1 MLRREYP
8 PFDVPCPP
16 LNSLE
21 LPAARTYNSQTYTNP
36 VTQPDLSPSTI
47 GPIVYRRPMN
57 LRTNPQAEQV
67 RKSSLYLSVTLL
79 LVSALPALASKPD
92 TVPDWVRTA
101 AQQKLPQ
108 YPPNT
113 NAVVLLE
120 DTTYTVAPDGSAI
133 EHFRSVVKIL
143 RPQGRDEGI
152 IGVPFDKDTKILSMH
167 VWSIGPDGHEYAVKD
182 NEMVELGYLNQGSLF
197 EDLKIKA
204 ANAPAR
210 DPGGV
215 VAYEYEQRTH
225 PYLTEKTW
233 FFQSQLPRLN
243 QSFTLELPPGFTH
256 GTVWA
261 HSKETTAID
270 LEHQRSRWEMKDTP
284 PIDLDQIELRPSEF
298 SLEGRMTVHYAGPTL
313 PAPTEGTWQ
322 SIGEWY
328 QTLSKDR
335 LVATPEI
342 AAKAK
347 ELAGDKTD
355 FYDKTEAI
363 AEFVQKQVRYFV
375 IEMGIGGYQPH
386 YAADIFRNRYGDCKD
401 KATLLVSM
409 LSTIGVHGALVMVD
423 HRRGVVD
430 PDAPSI
436 VGDHMI
442 AAIEIPKGYN
452 SPKLRSVVTSKS
464 GRRYLIFDP
473 TWEKTAFGQLAH
485 NLQGGYGVLVEG
497 ADSQIIH
504 FPVLSPDLNTVRRT
518 ATFQLQPDGSLKGTV
533 TEKRFGDLSEHR
545 RDLYISGDS
554 KEQTKYLD
562 HLLGQDFTTFSVSDF
577 KVQNAEA
584 LNKDLTTSYSL
595 TADRFGKSMGPLLMV
610 RPRVLGSDQ
619 LYADRKERNNIP
631 INLNETMQEQDDY
644 TIELPAGYVID
655 EIPDPVKLD
664 LGFASYESSSIV
676 KDHALHYTRTYTVR
690 EVTLPADK
698 YPDVQKL
705 SGVIAADEQSKA
717 VLKKQ

>member
-1 MLRREYP
+1 MRKI
-8 PFDVPCPP
+8 F
-16 LNSLE
+16 LNFAVFS
-21 LPAARTYNSQTYTNP
+21 
-36 VTQPDLSPSTI
+36 
-47 GPIVYRRPMN
+47 
-57 LRTNPQAEQV
+57 
-67 RKSSLYLSVTLL
+67 LL
-79 LVSALPALASKPD
+79 LIGSLPTFASKPD
-92 TVPDWVRTA
+92 SVPGWVRTA

-108 YPPNT
+108 YSPDT

-120 DTTYTVAPDGSAI
+120 DTTYTVAPDGSAT

-143 RPQGRDEGI
+143 RPQGRDEGRI
-152 IGVPFDKDTKILSMH
+152 TLPFDKDTKILYMH

-182 NEMVELGYLNQGSLF
+182 NDQVEFGYPGQGNF
-197 EDLKIKA
+197 FMDLRVRGA
-204 ANAPAR
+204 EAPGR

-233 FFQSQLPRLN
+233 FFQSELPRLN

-256 GTVWA
+256 GSVWA
-261 HSKETTAID
+261 HSKEVSAID
-270 LEHQRSRWEMKDTP
+270 LEHQRWRWELKDVP
-284 PIDLDQIELRPSEF
+284 PINLDQVELRPSEF
-298 SLEGRMTVHYAGPTL
+298 SLDGRMTVHYAGPTL
-313 PAPTEGTWQ
+313 PAPTEGTWK

-409 LSTIGVHGALVMVD
+409 LSTLGVHGALVMVD

-442 AAIEIPKGYN
+442 AAIEIPEGYN
-452 SPKLRSVVTSKS
+452 STKLRSVVTAKS
-464 GRRYLIFDP
+464 GHRYLIFDP
-473 TWEKTAFGQLAH
+473 TWEKTAFGQLEH
-485 NLQGGYGVLVEG
+485 NLQGGYGVLLEG
-497 ADSQIIH
+497 SDSQIIQ
-504 FPVLSPDLNTVRRT
+504 FPVLSPDLNTIRRT
-518 ATFQLQPDGSLKGTV
+518 ATFQLQSDGSLKGTV
-533 TEKRFGDLSEHR
+533 TEKRFGDLSEDR
-545 RDLYISGDS
+545 RSLYTMGDA
-554 KEQTKYLD
+554 KEQTKFLD
-562 HLLGQDFTTFSVSDF
+562 LLLSQDFSTFTVSDF

-584 LNKDLTTSYSL
+584 LNKDLTTTYSL
-595 TADRFGKSMGPLLMV
+595 TAERFGKPMGPLLMV
-610 RPRVLGSDQ
+610 RPRVLGSDE
-619 LYADRKERNNIP
+619 LYADRKERHNIP
-631 INLNETMQEQDDY
+631 INLSETMQEQDDY
-644 TIELPAGYVID
+644 TIELPSGYTVD
-655 EIPDPVKLD
+655 EIPDPIKLD
-664 LGFASYESSSIV
+664 LGFASYESSSAV
-676 KDHALHYTRTYTVR
+676 KDHTLHYTRTYTVR
-690 EVTLPADK
+690 EVTVPADK
-698 YPDVQKL
+698 YLDVQHL

>member
-1 MLRREYP
+1 MYSFALVLLT
-8 PFDVPCPP
+8 F
-16 LNSLE
+16 LAAA
-21 LPAARTYNSQTYTNP
+21 PAFAF
-36 VTQPDLSPSTI
+36 
-47 GPIVYRRPMN
+47 
-57 LRTNPQAEQV
+57 
-67 RKSSLYLSVTLL
+67 KSDS
-79 LVSALPALASKPD
+79 
-92 TVPDWVRTA
+92 VPDWVRTA

-108 YPPNT
+108 YSPET

-120 DTTYTVAPDGSAI
+120 DTTYTVASDGSAV
-133 EHFRSVVKIL
+133 EHYRHVVKIL

-152 IGVPFDKDTKILSMH
+152 VAVPFDKDTKILSMH

-182 NEMVELGYLNQGSLF
+182 NEMVEVGYPGQGNF
-197 EDLKIKA
+197 FVDLKVKA
-204 ANAPAR
+204 ANAPGR
-210 DPGGV
+210 DPGGI
-215 VAYEYEQRTH
+215 VAYEYEQRSH

-233 FFQSQLPRLN
+233 FFQSDLPRLN

-261 HSKETTAID
+261 HSKEVPAVD
-270 LEHQRSRWEMKDTP
+270 LEHQRWRWEMKETP
-284 PIDLDQIELRPSEF
+284 PIDLDHVLLRPSE
-298 SLEGRMTVHYAGPTL
+298 LALAGRMTVHYGGPGIT
-313 PAPTEGTWQ
+313 APTEGSWQ

-328 QTLSKDR
+328 QNLSKDR

-386 YAADIFRNRYGDCKD
+386 FAGDIFRNRYGDCKD
-401 KATLLVSM
+401 KATLLTAM
-409 LSTIGVHGALVMVD
+409 LSTVGVHGALVMVD

-430 PDAPSI
+430 PEAPSI

-442 AAIEIPKGYN
+442 AAIEIPKGYT
-452 SPKLRSVVTSKS
+452 SPKLRSVVTAKS

-473 TWEKTAFGQLAH
+473 TWDKTAFGQLEH
-485 NLQGGYGVLVEG
+485 NLQGGYGILVEG
-497 ADSQIIH
+497 SDSQLIQ
-504 FPVLSPDLNTVRRT
+504 FPVLSPDLNTIRRT
-518 ATFQLQPDGSLKGTV
+518 ASFQLQPDGSLKGTV
-533 TEKRFGDLSEHR
+533 TEKRFGDLSEKR
-545 RDLYISGDS
+545 RDLYISGDA
-554 KEQTKYLD
+554 KEQTQYLD
-562 HLLGQDFTTFSVSDF
+562 RVLAQDFTTFTVSDF
-577 KVQNAEA
+577 KVQNAES

-595 TADRFGKSMGPLLMV
+595 TADRFGKSMGALLMV
-610 RPRVLGSDQ
+610 RPRVLGSEDLRTDQ
-619 LYADRKERNNIP
+619 KKRHVP
-631 INLNETMQEQDDY
+631 INLSETMLEQDDY
-644 TIELPAGYVID
+644 TIELPHGYAID

-676 KDHALHYTRTYTVR
+676 KDNILHYTRTYTVR

-705 SGVIAADEQSKA
+705 AGVIAADEQSSA
-717 VLKKQ
+717 VLKKLAQ